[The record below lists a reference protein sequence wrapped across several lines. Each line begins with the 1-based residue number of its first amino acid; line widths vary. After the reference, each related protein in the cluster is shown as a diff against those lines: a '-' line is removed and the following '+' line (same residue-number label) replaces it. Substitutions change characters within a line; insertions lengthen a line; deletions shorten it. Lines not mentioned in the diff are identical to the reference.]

1 MAGVSLRGV
10 KTAILSLALL
20 TTFAAAAPPPE
31 PPGSPELPR
40 AFVTIPYSEL
50 RALWEAAQKRP
61 APAPEAA
68 PVPSLVHRAEVR
80 ITLGEASSKIDAD
93 FEVEALEKTWQRI
106 PLLGGEVRL
115 DKSEAG
121 ERSIVWDDGY
131 ALLTNAPGKTPVA
144 LHLVAAGTRQLTAP
158 LKLKF
163 GSASVKRLSI
173 SGIPAGLEARV
184 NGQAAAAVQG
194 AATFLLSG
202 EAGEISLELAAPSK
216 TEAPK
221 PLPPITPSHWQTQS
235 ELLVRYAEGR
245 LLYSAHVAARAGDGS
260 GLEMRLALPA
270 NATAIKV
277 AGEDLAD
284 WSQMRMDDG
293 HRALTVRWKT
303 RDVLDRDLTVAYAVP
318 QSSLA
323 EQWTLQ
329 APISAD
335 DKEVRHLYA
344 IVPAEGLELK
354 GDTLRAAVESRR
366 LPEWMR
372 AEIGGAAFVT
382 SEGPEQLVLQTHW
395 LPTIATAEAIVSEAK
410 SALRLVADG
419 ATQTTTSYSIKH
431 QAPLAWRLELPEKVE
446 LLSCTVNG
454 VAAQPIQREAG
465 AIELPLP
472 APKQG
477 TTTVALVYT
486 AKLKPLDAVSGDV
499 ALELPRTPLFIEHL
513 DWSITVPETFEVVA
527 VDGNVTVEGEK
538 KTRGDHDVA
547 LRKDFCRAERPAVSL
562 FYQRRGLEK

>member
-1 MAGVSLRGV
+1 V
-10 KTAILSLALL
+10 KTTIVSLALL
-20 TTFAAAAPPPE
+20 TVAAAAVPPPE
-31 PPGSPELPR
+31 PPGSPELQR
-40 AFVTIPYSEL
+40 AYVTIPYSEL
-50 RALWEAAQKRP
+50 RSLWEAAQRKP
-61 APAPEAA
+61 ARVVAPEVA
-68 PVPSLVHRAEVR
+68 PLPFLVHRAEVR
-80 ITLGEASSKIDAD
+80 IALGETASKIDAD
-93 FEVEALEKTWQRI
+93 FEVEVLEKSWQRI
-106 PLLGGEVRL
+106 PLLGGEARL
-115 DKSEAG
+115 EKAEPG
-121 ERSIVWDDGY
+121 ERSVVWDDGY
-131 ALLTNAPGKTPVA
+131 ALLTNTPGRTPVA
-144 LHLVAAGTRQLTAP
+144 LHLVAGGARQLAAP
-158 LKLKF
+158 LKLKL
-163 GSASVKRLSI
+163 GSAAVKRLSI

-184 NGQAAAAVQG
+184 NGQVAAAVEG
-194 AATFLLSG
+194 AAIFLLPG
-202 EAGEISLELAAPSK
+202 EAGEVSLELAAPSK
-216 TEAPK
+216 VEAPK

-235 ELLVRYAEGR
+235 QLLVRYAEGR
-245 LLYSAHVAARAGDGS
+245 LLFTAHVTARASDGS
-260 GLEMRLALPA
+260 GLELLLGLPA

-277 AGEDLAD
+277 AGDDLAD
-284 WSQMRMDDG
+284 WSQTRLDDG
-293 HRALTVRWKT
+293 SRALSVRWKT
-303 RDVLDRDLTVAYAVP
+303 RDVLDRDLTLSYAVP

-323 EQWTLQ
+323 DQWALQ

-335 DKEVRHLYA
+335 DKEARHLFA

-382 SEGPEQLVLQTHW
+382 SEGAAQLVVQTHW

-419 ATQTTTSYSIKH
+419 ATQTTTSYTIKH

-454 VAAQPIQREAG
+454 LAAQPIQREAG
-465 AIELPLP
+465 AIELSLP
-472 APKQG
+472 APRQG
-477 TTTVALVYT
+477 ATTVALVYT

-513 DWSITVPETFEVVA
+513 EWSIEVPPAFEVVA
-527 VDGNVTVEGEK
+527 VEGNVTVAEGDSREM
-538 KTRGDHDVA
+538 RGDQAIA

>member
-1 MAGVSLRGV
+1 M

-20 TTFAAAAPPPE
+20 TAAASAEPPPE
-31 PPGSPELPR
+31 PPGSPELQR
-40 AFVTIPYSEL
+40 AYVTIPYSEL
-50 RALWEAAQKRP
+50 RALWEAAQRKP
-61 APAPEAA
+61 APVVPPEVAPM
-68 PVPSLVHRAEVR
+68 PFLVHRAEVR
-80 ITLGEASSKIDAD
+80 IALGETASKIDAD

-106 PLLGGEVRL
+106 PLLGGEARL
-115 DKSEAG
+115 DKSESG
-121 ERSIVWDDGY
+121 ERSIVWDDGGY
-131 ALLTNAPGKTPVA
+131 ALLTNAPGKTPVV
-144 LHLVAAGTRQLTAP
+144 LHLVTGGARQGAAP
-158 LKLKF
+158 LKLKL

-184 NGQAAAAVQG
+184 NGQAAQAVDG
-194 AATFLLSG
+194 AAIFLLPG
-202 EAGEISLELAAPSK
+202 EAGEISLELAALSK
-216 TEAPK
+216 VEAPK
-221 PLPPITPSHWQTQS
+221 PPAPITPSHWQTQS
-235 ELLVRYAEGR
+235 QLLVRYAEGR
-245 LLYSAHVAARAGDGS
+245 LLFNAHVAARASDGS
-260 GLEMRLALPA
+260 GLDLLLALPA
-270 NATAIKV
+270 NTTAIKV

-284 WSQMRMDDG
+284 WSQTRLDDG
-293 HRALTVRWKT
+293 SRALSVRWKT

-318 QSSLA
+318 QSSFA

-335 DKEVRHLYA
+335 DKDARHLYA

-372 AEIGGAAFVT
+372 TEIGGAAFVT
-382 SEGPEQLVLQTHW
+382 SEGAAQLVLQTHW
-395 LPTIATAEAIVSEAK
+395 LPTIATAEAIVSDAK

-419 ATQTTTSYSIKH
+419 ATQTTASYTIKH

-454 VAAQPIQREAG
+454 TAAQPIQREAG
-465 AIELPLP
+465 AIELSLP
-472 APKQG
+472 TPKDG
-477 TTTVALVYT
+477 STTVALVYT
-486 AKLKPLDAVSGDV
+486 AKLKALDAVSGDV

-513 DWSITVPETFEVVA
+513 EWSITVPEAFEVVA
-527 VDGNVTVEGEK
+527 VDGNVTVADGETA
-538 KTRGDHDVA
+538 KTRGEHAIA